1 MTKEQTISIY
11 DEAGQFAENKDTA
24 RRLRLNKILPALN
37 DGNTV
42 VLDFKRVSSTT
53 QSFIHALI
61 SDVIRT
67 KGVDVL
73 DKMLFKNCNE
83 VVKAVIEIVVEYMQ
97 EPPAHVSNGKTNAA

>member
-1 MTKEQTISIY
+1 MTKEQIISIY
-11 DEAGQFAENKDTA
+11 DEVGQFAENKDTA
-24 RRLRLNKILPALN
+24 RSLRLKKILPAL
-37 DGNTV
+37 DAGDIV
-42 VLDFKRVSSTT
+42 ILDFKRVSSTT

-67 KGVDVL
+67 KGINVL

-97 EPPAHVSNGKTNAA
+97 EPPAYASNGKTNGG